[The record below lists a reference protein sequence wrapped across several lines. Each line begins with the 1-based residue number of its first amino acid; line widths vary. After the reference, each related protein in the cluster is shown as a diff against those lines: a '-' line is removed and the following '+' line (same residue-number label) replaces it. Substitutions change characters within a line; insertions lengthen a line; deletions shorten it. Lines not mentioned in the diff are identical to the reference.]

1 MPKHKAVVLDGH
13 TLNPGDLSWSALEE
27 LVALEVHD
35 RTPESQV
42 LARAKGAALL
52 YTNKT
57 PLRAAAL
64 QQLPEAKYIGVLAT
78 GYNLEDV
85 KAAADPGAT
94 VSHIPTSGTA
104 SAAQHVCALLLEL
117 CQRAGLHSY
126 IGLAGQ
132 WP

>member
-42 LARAKGAALL
+42 IARAKGSALL

-64 QQLPEAKYIGVLAT
+64 HQLPEATYIGVRPT
-78 GYNLEDV
+78 SYNNVEM
-85 KAAADPGAT
+85 KAAADL
-94 VSHIPTSGTA
+94 VSRASKIPTTGTA
-104 SAAQHVCALLLEL
+104 P
-117 CQRAGLHSY
+117 
-126 IGLAGQ
+126 
-132 WP
+132 WPH